1 MSLVDK
7 LKEMSAEE
15 LEKYAAE
22 NNIDLFGTS
31 NVAEMLETILN
42 FVPIEEFALKLEK
55 TEVSVEEEKRP
66 SNVIDAKIQLEQE
79 VKKEIKESKKIKKS
93 NEVALY
99 AIRNLHWAGV
109 GALEAGYNIVSK
121 EESEK
126 WLTLKAVRIA
136 TPEEVATYYGK
147 E

>member
-15 LEKYAAE
+15 LEKYAEE

-31 NVAEMLETILN
+31 TVAEMLETILN
-42 FVPIEEFALKLEK
+42 FVPIEEFPLKLEAA
-55 TEVSVEEEKRP
+55 EVSPEDVKP
-66 SNVIDAKIQLEQE
+66 ANVIDARIQPEKE
-79 VKKEIKESKKIKKS
+79 VKKEVKESKKVKKN

-99 AIRNLHWAGV
+99 ATRNLHWAEV
-109 GALEAGYNIVSK
+109 GNLESGYNIVSK

-126 WLTLKAVRIA
+126 WLTLKAVRLA

-147 E
+147 

>member
-42 FVPIEEFALKLEK
+42 FVPIEEFPLKLEASTDSEDEK
-55 TEVSVEEEKRP
+55 TPK
-66 SNVIDAKIQLEQE
+66 NVIDAKIYPEE
-79 VKKEIKESKKIKKS
+79 VVKKETKETKKSKKS

-99 AIRNLHWAGV
+99 AIRNLHWSGV
-109 GALEAGYNIVSK
+109 GTLEAGYNIVSK

-126 WLTLKAVRIA
+126 WLTLKAVRLA
-136 TPEEVATYYGK
+136 SPEEVATYFGK
-147 E
+147 